1 MLIIAGLRDI
11 FQDYDHLGTYKRTFL
26 LFVGSFLCILIEKSL
41 VQFNIII
48 SWLKDAA
55 ININRKT
62 TNVA

>member
-1 MLIIAGLRDI
+1 
-11 FQDYDHLGTYKRTFL
+11 LGTYKRTFL